1 MGVKFRRCL
10 PTDGSTGVRLAVLIV
25 SSAAVLAAQPHY
37 AQYSNKLA
45 PFVPSPQPI
54 VERMLELASVKA
66 GETVFDL
73 GCGDGRVLVTA
84 AQRFKAKAVGI
95 EISDRLVDQTNSR
108 IARLG
113 LQEQVKVLKGDI
125 READLTGADVV
136 VMYLMTGSNAQI
148 RPRLEKFL
156 KPGAR
161 VVSYAYA
168 VPGWKPSRVDR
179 TDEQHDHTIYLYEM
193 PPAPAK

>member
-1 MGVKFRRCL
+1 MGVKSRRCP
-10 PTDGSTGVRLAVLIV
+10 PTDGSAIRRLAILFIV
-25 SSAAVLAAQPHY
+25 SATFLAAQPRY
-37 AQYSNKLA
+37 TNYSNKLA
-45 PFVPSPQPI
+45 PYVPSPQAV
-54 VERMLELASVKA
+54 VERMLEVAAVKP

-84 AQRFKAKAVGI
+84 VQRYKAKAVGI
-95 EISDRLVDQTNSR
+95 EISDKLVKQASER
-108 IARLG
+108 IVRLG
-113 LQEQVKVLKGDI
+113 LQDQAKVVKGDL

-136 VMYLMTGSNAQI
+136 VLYLLTGSNAEI

-168 VPGWKPSRVDR
+168 VPGWKPARTDR
-179 TDEQHDHTIYLYEM
+179 TDERHGHTIYLYEM
-193 PPAPAK
+193 PPTAAK